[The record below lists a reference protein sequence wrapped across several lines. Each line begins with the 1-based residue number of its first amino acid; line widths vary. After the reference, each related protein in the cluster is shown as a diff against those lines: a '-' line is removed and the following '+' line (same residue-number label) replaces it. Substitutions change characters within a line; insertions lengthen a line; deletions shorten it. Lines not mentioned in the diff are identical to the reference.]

1 MENSRTPAHPFRVVA
16 DTIAAKVQRGDL
28 KPGDQIPSVRA
39 LAKEYG
45 VTTATA
51 QKAVKQLT
59 EDGYVTTVQG
69 LGIFVADNADNAVD
83 ATGKQPVSLHDVM
96 RELDRLQQ
104 AVTALDQRVQHLESP
119 GTD

>member
-1 MENSRTPAHPFRVVA
+1 MENSRTPAHPFRVLA

-59 EDGYVTTVQG
+59 DDGYVTTVQG
-69 LGIFVADNADNAVD
+69 LGIFVADNAVD
-83 ATGKQPVSLHDVM
+83 VTGEQPVSLHDVM

>member
-16 DTIAAKVQRGDL
+16 DAIAAKVQRGDL

-39 LAKEYG
+39 LAKEHG

-51 QKAVKQLT
+51 QRAVKQLT
-59 EDGYVTTVQG
+59 DDGYVTTVQG
-69 LGIFVADNADNAVD
+69 LGIFVADRASD
-83 ATGKQPVSLHDVM
+83 ASTDRPVGLHDVM

-104 AVTALDQRVQHLESP
+104 AVTALDQRVQRLEGS
-119 GTD
+119 DSD

>member
-1 MENSRTPAHPFRVVA
+1 MENSRTPGHPFRVLA
-16 DTIAAKVQRGDL
+16 DTIAAKVQRGEL

-59 EDGYVTTVQG
+59 DDGYVTTVQG
-69 LGIFVADNADNAVD
+69 LGIFVADAAPEVTTD
-83 ATGKQPVSLHDVM
+83 QPVSLSDVM
-96 RELDRLQQ
+96 RELDRLQE
-104 AVTALDQRVQHLESP
+104 AVTALDQRVQRLESSDA
-119 GTD
+119 G

>member
-16 DTIAAKVQRGDL
+16 DAIAAKVQRGDL

-51 QKAVKQLT
+51 QRAVKQLT
-59 EDGYVTTVQG
+59 DDGYVTTVQG
-69 LGIFVADNADNAVD
+69 LGIFVADNTAEA
-83 ATGKQPVSLHDVM
+83 AGERPVSLQDVM

-104 AVTALDQRVQHLESP
+104 AVTALDRRVQHLESP

>member
-59 EDGYVTTVQG
+59 DDGYVTTVQG
-69 LGIFVADNADNAVD
+69 LGIFVADNAVD
-83 ATGKQPVSLHDVM
+83 VTGEQPVGLHDVM

>member
-1 MENSRTPAHPFRVVA
+1 MEVSHTPSHPYRALA
-16 DTIAAKVQRGDL
+16 DDIAAKVQRGDL

-59 EDGYVTTVQG
+59 DDGYVMTVPG
-69 LGIFVADNADNAVD
+69 LGVFVGELSELGAHPE
-83 ATGKQPVSLHDVM
+83 PVTLHTVI
-96 RELDRLQQ
+96 RQLDDLQA
-104 AVTALDQRVQHLESP
+104 AVTDLADRVHRLERP
-119 GTD
+119 GSR

>member
-1 MENSRTPAHPFRVVA
+1 MENSRTPAHPFRVLA

-51 QKAVKQLT
+51 QKAVKLLT
-59 EDGYVTTVQG
+59 DDGYVTTVQG
-69 LGIFVADNADNAVD
+69 LGIFVADRAPD
-83 ATGKQPVSLHDVM
+83 ASTDQPVGLHDVM

-104 AVTALDQRVQHLESP
+104 AVTALDQRVQRLEGPDS
-119 GTD
+119 D